1 MNLFFELMFSFSE
14 TATQAQSSPWFEH
27 ILSKRHQEYLQI
39 CVYYFSEK
47 LNFSTHNHY
56 KWKYCKSALSC
67 YKEKLWNHIE
77 WTYFWRV
84 IIIWDLCVAAVAVPP
99 PRSSCCCYS
108 LWGRRRT
115 VRRRPP
121 FRSQRR
127 AASLCTGKR
136 SPKPSWPAKSNTY
149 NSTVQKRGAKHA
161 GFPFSSSNTMTEIY
175 TFCSKLMI

>member
-1 MNLFFELMFSFSE
+1 MFSFSE

-27 ILSKRHQEYLQI
+27 ILSKRQHHQEYLQI

-67 YKEKLWNHIE
+67 YKEKLWNHME

-84 IIIWDLCVAAVAVPP
+84 FIIWDLCVAAVAVPP

-108 LWGRRRT
+108 LWGRRGALCGDGLRF
-115 VRRRPP
+115 VLNGGRPHCALVKGAP
-121 FRSQRR
+121 NQVGPPKAILIIAPSKKEEQSMQ
-127 AASLCTGKR
+127 ASLLLLLTLW
-136 SPKPSWPAKSNTY
+136 PKFRYFVPKLW
-149 NSTVQKRGAKHA
+149 
-161 GFPFSSSNTMTEIY
+161 FSCN
-175 TFCSKLMI
+175 